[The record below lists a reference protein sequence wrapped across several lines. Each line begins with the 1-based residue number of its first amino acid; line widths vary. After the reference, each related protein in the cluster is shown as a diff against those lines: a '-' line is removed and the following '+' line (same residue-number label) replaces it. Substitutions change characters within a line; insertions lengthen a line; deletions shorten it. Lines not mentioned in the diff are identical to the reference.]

1 MARNESKI
9 LIIGGT
15 GYIGSYMVKA
25 SIKLGHPTYVYSR
38 PNSSKKESLNEF
50 ESMGALIVKGE
61 LQDHEKLVSVIRE
74 VDVVISAV
82 AYPQVLDQ
90 LNIIEAIKVAGGIKR
105 FLPSD
110 FGCEEDRISVL
121 PPFQAFLDKKKK
133 IRRAIEQANI
143 PYTFVS
149 ANCFGAYFI
158 NYLLHPHELKEE
170 ITVYGSGQAKG
181 PNKCIQYTYQ
191 LILLSLLFHSIQ
203 SISTFVHQKNSFFPH
218 VLYVQAVLNFEEDI
232 GIYTIK
238 VATDPRACNRVVL
251 YRPPTNIISQLELI
265 SLWEKKTGRT
275 FKKIHVPEE
284 KIVTLSKTLP
294 DPNNIPVSILHS
306 VFIKGVTMNF
316 DLGENDI
323 EASLLY
329 PDIKFTTVDDLLDVF
344 LRNPPKPAS
353 AAFE

>member
-1 MARNESKI
+1 MARNENKI
-9 LIIGGT
+9 LIMGGT

-38 PNSSKKESLNEF
+38 PNSSKTELLNEF
-50 ESMGALIVKGE
+50 ESMGAVIVKGE
-61 LQDHEKLVSVIRE
+61 LEDHDKLVSVLKE

-82 AYPQVLDQ
+82 AFPQVLDQ
-90 LNIIEAIKVAGGIKR
+90 LKIIEAIKVAGGIKR

-121 PPFQAFLDKKKK
+121 PPFQALLDKKKK
-133 IRRAIEQANI
+133 IRRAIEEAKI

-158 NYLLHPHELKEE
+158 NYLLGPHEQKEE
-170 ITVYGSGQAKG
+170 ITVYGSGQAK
-181 PNKCIQYTYQ
+181 
-191 LILLSLLFHSIQ
+191 
-203 SISTFVHQKNSFFPH
+203 
-218 VLYVQAVLNFEEDI
+218 AVLNFEEDI

-251 YRPPTNIISQLELI
+251 YRPSTNIISQLELI

-284 KIVTLSKTLP
+284 EIVFLSKTLP
-294 DPNNIPVSILHS
+294 DPSNIPVSILHS
-306 VFIKGVTMNF
+306 LFIKGVTMNF
-316 DLGENDI
+316 VLGENDI
-323 EASLLY
+323 EASDLY
-329 PDIKFTTVDDLLDVF
+329 SDLKFTTVDQLLDIF
-344 LRNPPKPAS
+344 LHNPPKPAS

>member
-170 ITVYGSGQAKG
+170 ITVYGSGQAK
-181 PNKCIQYTYQ
+181 
-191 LILLSLLFHSIQ
+191 
-203 SISTFVHQKNSFFPH
+203 
-218 VLYVQAVLNFEEDI
+218 AVLNFEEDI